1 MKYLYILISA
11 ILTSCGAGTT
21 ETGTDEIPV
30 DSKYAPGKAVYD
42 AACVVCHMKDG
53 KGLENTFPPLAGS
66 DYLLNNPSRALQQVV
81 YGSSEKMT
89 VNGIVYS
96 GIMPPQDVTDEE
108 AVEVVNYILNAWGN
122 KGGEVNAKDLEEVKK
137 NKN

>member
-1 MKYLYILISA
+1 VKYIYILISVL
-11 ILTSCGAGTT
+11 LTSCGGAPENEEG
-21 ETGTDEIPV
+21 EIPV
-30 DSKYAPGKAVYD
+30 DSKYASGKAIYD

-66 DYLLNNPSRALQQVV
+66 DYLLNNPSRALQQVI

-89 VNGIVYS
+89 VNGVVYS
-96 GIMPPQDVTDEE
+96 GIMPPQEVNDEE
-108 AVEVVNYILNAWGN
+108 AIEVVNYILNAWGN
-122 KGGEVNAKDLEEVKK
+122 EGGEVSVQDLDEVKK